1 MRRLFAV
8 DSDSDDGIFITKED
22 RIMKTHDTIKSVL
35 IMMILAMSAS
45 VVVARRPAPVSLT
58 PAGKKIEAQY
68 SKMLAD
74 LTEQIKRLEPK
85 VDEKKKAEFTKSL
98 GVLRNVPSITKTV
111 RNRFT
116 KLMEEVTLKCDP
128 GNPAFVEKQKEV
140 LLAARAVLKN
150 VDVFLADDKHYTKMA
165 KFAFLSHATPNRLA
179 GFAQKGKEEK
189 ALIDDLLNDD
199 ELVAQVMLLGG
210 SSNYGQA
217 MRNYRAI
224 QEATKRSHEGF
235 YQVWALAVSLR
246 CCGEQYIYPGP
257 AEKSLVRY
265 YLNYLK
271 AYDDGILDPA
281 FDKLGGTG
289 WNYRFAFP
297 DYYTLEDIEWIRKV
311 MRNYRPD
318 HMRLP
323 YRWRYCRI
331 VRSDVPYGQHMM
343 PARPDL
349 NLSRIQDFLLAGG
362 VCGPRSF
369 TGQISCVAFG
379 IPTLR
384 APSPGHGAMAH
395 WTPDGWTTVLGPHF
409 YFCSHIGGYPPRE
422 FLLLSQ
428 AQEDLEGFKQV
439 LMCEWL
445 AKALGEVAPRDHGSS
460 GGFWPLLGFY
470 KKHAI
475 VEDEKIED
483 QGATGEELAESDV
496 STEKEEI
503 KEIKI
508 PEEFRKITVAKD
520 GTVTIPVAACKSP
533 ENGEKLKFMKSVD
546 GGMQVHYALKGSR
559 PELLSYSIHIPKA
572 GKYEFTAHV
581 CTVTVD
587 RQCLL
592 RVNRRT
598 LLNVDIPYTK
608 ADWMDTEPVE
618 LDLKEGRNRIGY
630 THYTP
635 NKGVSIKHFNLKP
648 VVGTSGQ
655 SASSS
660 GAGRKVIA
668 NTIGVK
674 MALIAPGSFVMG
686 STKGPGDERPAHRV
700 KLTKGFYMGVTEVTQ
715 KQWESVMRDNPSRFK
730 GADQPVEKVSLA
742 DCVKFCKLLTQK
754 EIAQG
759 KLPKGTVYRLPTEAE
774 WEYACRAG
782 SKTKYCFG
790 DSETKLGQYAWYREN
805 SGRPHPVGTKKAN
818 AWGLFDMHG
827 NVWERCGDAYGKYS
841 AGEAKDPTGGVP
853 HMEWGPGRIRVFRGG
868 SWGSTA
874 ANCRSAVRNNCGP
887 RVRQFSGVGFR
898 LARTLPGK

>member
-1 MRRLFAV
+1 
-8 DSDSDDGIFITKED
+8 
-22 RIMKTHDTIKSVL
+22 MKKHNIIKSVW
-35 IMMILAMSAS
+35 IMTILALSTS
-45 VVVARRPAPVSLT
+45 VFAAGKPAPVSLS
-58 PAGKKIEAQY
+58 PEGKKLEAQY
-68 SKMLAD
+68 SKMLTD
-74 LTEQIKRLEPK
+74 LKQEIVSLVPK
-85 VDEKKKAEFTKSL
+85 GDEKVKGDFTKQL
-98 GVLRNVPSITKTV
+98 DALRNVPPITKNVKDHIAQVV
-111 RNRFT
+111 R
-116 KLMEEVTLKCDP
+116 EVTLKCDP

-150 VDVFLADDKHYTKMA
+150 VDVFLADDKHYANLA

-179 GFAQKGKEEK
+179 GFAQQGEAER

-199 ELVAQVMLLGG
+199 ELVAQVMILGG
-210 SSNYGQA
+210 AGDYGQA

-224 QEATKRSHEGF
+224 QKAAKRSHEGF
-235 YQVWALAVSLR
+235 FQTWALAVSLQ
-246 CCGEQYIYPGP
+246 CCGKHYIYPGIP
-257 AEKSLVRY
+257 AEESLVKY

-281 FDKLGGTG
+281 FSKLGGTG
-289 WNYRFAFP
+289 WNYRFVFP
-297 DYYTLEDIEWIRKV
+297 DSYTLEDIEWIRKV
-311 MRNYRPD
+311 LRNYRPD

-331 VRSDVPYGQHMM
+331 VRSDVPYGQHIM

-362 VCGPRSF
+362 VCGPRAF
-369 TGQISCVAFG
+369 VGQISEYAFG
-379 IPTLR
+379 MPARR

-409 YFCSHIGGYPPRE
+409 YFCKHINGMPPME

-428 AQEDLEGFKQV
+428 AQEDPEGFKQV
-439 LMCEWL
+439 MMCEWL
-445 AKALGEVAPRDHGSS
+445 GSALGEAAPSNYGSS

-483 QGATGEELAESDV
+483 QGTTGEELAESDV

-503 KEIKI
+503 EKIVI
-508 PEEFRKITVAKD
+508 PEKFRKITVAKD
-520 GTVTIPVAACKSP
+520 GTITIPVAACRLPK
-533 ENGEKLKFMKSVD
+533 NGEKIRFMESID
-546 GGMQVHYALKGSR
+546 GGMQVHYRNKGQR
-559 PELLSYSIHIPKA
+559 PELFSYSINIPKA

-587 RQCLL
+587 RQALL

-598 LLNVDIPYTK
+598 LLDVDIPYTK
-608 ADWMDTEPVE
+608 ADWMDTAPVE

-630 THYTP
+630 THYAP
-635 NKGVSIKHFNLKP
+635 NKGVSIKHFTLKP
-648 VVGTSGQ
+648 VKMVVGTSGLSVS
-655 SASSS
+655 SA
-660 GAGRKVIA
+660 GAGQNEIA

-674 MALIAPGSFVMG
+674 MALIGPGSFMMG
-686 STKGPGDERPAHRV
+686 STVKKKRGQYYEGPTHRV

-715 KQWESVMRDNPSRFK
+715 EQWKSVMPDNPSRYK
-730 GADQPVEKVSLA
+730 GADRPVENVSLE

-754 EIAQG
+754 ERAQG
-759 KLPKGTVYRLPTEAE
+759 KLPEGAEYRLPTEAE

-782 SKTKYCFG
+782 AKTKYGFG
-790 DSETKLGQYAWYREN
+790 DSETELGEYAWYREN
-805 SGRPHPVGTKKAN
+805 CVRTQPVGMKKAN

-827 NVWERCGDAYGKYS
+827 NVWERCSDWLGSYS
-841 AGEAKDPTGGVP
+841 AGEAEDPTTKRP
-853 HMEWGPGRIRVFRGG
+853 SEKSRLHNHRVFRGG

-874 ANCRSAVRNNCGP
+874 AHCRSAVRNGSFP

-898 LARTLPGK
+898 LVRTLPSQ